1 MPEENNVF
9 KDDNSIYGSRIEP
22 KVKPEREI
30 GVDTADEMLET
41 MVEVGASKID
51 EGKINSFSGVAR
63 TRDQVYTMLDTMA
76 EDSKVSSILATFAAD
91 ATETN
96 DAGKVMWAESADGEV
111 AKYVNFLLEAL
122 NVDKNLYKWI
132 YSLCKYG
139 DLYIRRY
146 RESETDDILSKD
158 LEEKNE
164 RGQLNEDVKIVAF
177 DKNDHFVDYV
187 EMIPNPAE
195 MFELVKFGKTYAY
208 IQAELTTTQTKE
220 QALFS
225 NFYRYRF
232 TRGDVK
238 VFQPTMFVHASL
250 EDNPSRAPEEIQ
262 IFTDENMED
271 ESSSSTYRVNKGQ
284 SILYDKYK
292 LWRELTLLENS
303 LLLNRVTKSSVIR
316 LLKIKVGDM
325 PKDRVVA
332 TLNRIKAMIEQK
344 TAFREGVDISEY
356 TNPGPM
362 ENILYLPL
370 RGEIGDIVQ
379 ETLGGNDIDV
389 KGIADIEY
397 YQSMFYGAFGI
408 PKQYFGATNDNTGFN
423 GGTSLTI
430 ISASYAKKVKRI
442 QNAMCQA
449 ITTLINLMLI
459 DKKLNSYV
467 NNFEIRMQA
476 PITQDDIDRKDTVQ
490 GRVQVMGDIL
500 NNLSD
505 LDSVKDKLKI
515 TKVLLSNIVT
525 DSEIIEILQSR
536 IDELE
541 LEEKGELTADETE
554 TIETEET
561 QEERPRASGGS
572 SLNAMLGGNNEENTE
587 KETNLPNARDLGID
601 FTQSAEEI

>member
-1 MPEENNVF
+1 MPEDNSVF
-9 KDDNSIYGSRIEP
+9 KDDQNIYGSKIEP
-22 KVKPEREI
+22 KTKPEREI
-30 GVDTADEMLET
+30 GVDIADEVLET
-41 MVEVGASKID
+41 MVEVGATKID
-51 EGKINSFSGVAR
+51 ESKINSFSGVAR

-76 EDSKVSSILATFAAD
+76 EDPKVSSVLATFTAD

-96 DAGKVMWAESADGEV
+96 EAGKVMWAESSKADV
-111 AKYVNFLLEAL
+111 AKYVNFLLETL

-146 RESETDDILSKD
+146 RESETEDVLSKD
-158 LEEKNE
+158 LEEGNG
-164 RGQLNEDVKIVAF
+164 RDRLNEDVKVVAF
-177 DKNDHFVDYV
+177 DKNDNFVDYV
-187 EMIPNPAE
+187 EMVPNPAE

-208 IQAELTTTQTKE
+208 IQAELNTTQTKE
-220 QALFS
+220 QVLFNS
-225 NFYRYRF
+225 FYRYRF

-262 IFTDENMED
+262 IFTDENMTD
-271 ESSSSTYRVNKGQ
+271 ESSSSTYKVNKGQ

-332 TLNRIKAMIEQK
+332 TLNRIKSMIEQK
-344 TAFREGVDISEY
+344 TAFRDGSDISEY

-379 ETLGGNDIDV
+379 ETLGGSDIDV

-397 YQSMFYGAFGI
+397 YQGMFYGAFGI

-423 GGTSLTI
+423 GGTSLTV
-430 ISASYAKKVKRI
+430 ISKSYAKKVKRI

-467 NNFEIRMQA
+467 NDFEIRMQS
-476 PITQDDIDRKDTVQ
+476 PITQDDVDRKDTLQ
-490 GRVQVMGDIL
+490 GRVQIMGDIL

-505 LDSVKDKLKI
+505 LDNVKDKLKI
-515 TKVLLSNIVT
+515 TKALLSNIVT

-541 LEEKGELTADETE
+541 KEEKGDVVEEA
-554 TIETEET
+554 TEEET
-561 QEERPRASGGS
+561 TSERPRIGGMSSVNDLMSGG
-572 SLNAMLGGNNEENTE
+572 AEEE
-587 KETNLPNARDLGID
+587 SEEETTLPNARDLGID
-601 FTQSAEEI
+601 FTKNTEEEI